1 MENQFR
7 VVIWSR
13 KPRKSGKYL
22 KISQISLAH
31 LPGEIEN
38 VETDW
43 KNLFICNLFVDF
55 ETIIL
60 TVIIYLFFAGIDCVA
75 FIDCIFAKIL
85 MYYCI
90 FIPCNFTKNN
100 IRPWVFLK
108 FYITQ
113 MVPNGAKRLICNLR
127 ALVYRAV

>member
-7 VVIWSR
+7 VVTWSR
-13 KPRKSGKYL
+13 KPQKSGTYL
-22 KISQISLAH
+22 KISQISLEH
-31 LPGEIEN
+31 LPREH
-38 VETDW
+38 W
-43 KNLFICNLFVDF
+43 KRGNRLEKFIHMQFIRWFWNLFWQL
-55 ETIIL
+55 L
-60 TVIIYLFFAGIDCVA
+60 YIYFFAGIDCVA
-75 FIDCIFAKIL
+75 FIDCIFAKI

-127 ALVYRAV
+127 ALVYHAV